1 MMNFTKI
8 KKKAVI
14 VGALVVALS
23 AVGITYALL
32 SSSSQQNVNKF
43 EGAAA
48 KVNIAVIEN
57 DNEGKYIEDEPN
69 NKNSFSY
76 EIDKKVDKKVKIKNV
91 YDPSYPTTD
100 CYIRVKFV
108 PMLEDKQGNVI
119 GKKLNIEYNLNENSS
134 NWVYDAN
141 SDTYYYTQPV
151 APNDY
156 TEQLLDSVVIKAND
170 EAEKSLLMHSE
181 VKIEVMADAISAYPD
196 TNLKDAWGLKNQ
208 NGNYFS
214 SFTPISSK

>member
-48 KVNIAVIEN
+48 KVNIAVIEQGRPHEDGSN
-57 DNEGKYIEDEPN
+57 NQEGYIYNQGKPVTKEV
-69 NKNSFSY
+69 S
-76 EIDKKVDKKVKIKNV
+76 IKNIN
-91 YDPSYPTTD
+91 DPSYPTTD
-100 CYIRVKFV
+100 CYIRVKFI
-108 PMLEDKQGNVI
+108 PMLTDSEVSDKPDTYI
-119 GKKLNIEYNLNENSS
+119 GKQLDITYNLNKES
-134 NWVYDAN
+134 NHWVYDSE
-141 SDTYYYTQPV
+141 SDTYYYTEPV
-151 APNDY
+151 APDAS
-156 TEQLLDSVVIKAND
+156 TELLLKSVIINEKLPLDSQ
-170 EAEKSLLMHSE
+170 
-181 VKIEVMADAISAYPD
+181 VKIEVIADAISAHPD
-196 TNLKDAWGLKNQ
+196 TNLKNAWGLTNQ

-214 SFTPISSK
+214 SFTPINQK